1 MLAIHNLRGGYPGRV
16 ILQGV
21 DLHVASGEIVTV
33 IGHNGAGKS
42 TLLKAIFN
50 LLPQRAGEVAL
61 NGKRLDGLKVQD
73 ILAAGL
79 AYVPQARSV
88 FPRLTVREN
97 LAMGGY
103 LLNDKALLARRVSE
117 VEILFPVLAQ
127 RRDQLAGQMSGG
139 EQRMLEIARALL
151 LDPTVILLDEP
162 SIGLAPKMVD
172 MVFETAK
179 LLRDR
184 GKGVLMV
191 EQNVRKALLV
201 SDRACVLELGVIRLA
216 DSSAAMLDDPRV
228 AQLYMGRATSPANRP
243 RV

>member
-1 MLAIHNLRGGYPGRV
+1 MLDIRNLRGGYQGRLIIDGV
-16 ILQGV
+16 NLQ
-21 DLHVASGEIVTV
+21 VAEGEIVTV

-50 LLPQRAGEVAL
+50 LLPLRKGEIEL
-61 NGKRLDGLKVQD
+61 NGRRLDGLPVHG

-79 AYVPQARSV
+79 AYVPQGRSV

-97 LAMGGY
+97 LWMGGY
-103 LLNDKALLARRVSE
+103 LLDDKALLARRLGE
-117 VEILFPVLAQ
+117 VKTLFPILAE

-151 LDPTVILLDEP
+151 LDPSVILLDEP
-162 SIGLAPKMVD
+162 SIGLAPRMVD
-172 MVFETAK
+172 MVFDTAK

-191 EQNVRKALLV
+191 EQNVRKALLA
-201 SDRACVLELGVIRLA
+201 SDRACVLELGIIRLE
-216 DSSAAMLDDPRV
+216 DSAAALLDDPRV
-228 AQLYMGRATSPANRP
+228 AQLYMGRAISPANRP